1 MKVYMVQGVSNTPLY
16 KVVDNRIT
24 HCWSVITL
32 HKVFLTK
39 RQAEAFREEV
49 MKEHSLDCLTV
60 IEIAVEPID
69 E

>member
-1 MKVYMVQGVSNTPLY
+1 MKVYMIQGVSSTPLY
-16 KVVDNRIT
+16 KVVDNRLT

-49 MKEHSLDCLTV
+49 IQEQLIDCPTI
-60 IEIAVEPID
+60 IEIEVEPID